1 MFILVHS
8 QGTGTELTLVLLL
21 RQPQTEMK
29 DDMKT
34 LEEYGVQGL
43 PKIPPPNPNASIG
56 GVEMGVG
63 EAPSPEVKEKAEVV
77 FWYDFKP
84 FTHDDPLLLR

>member
-1 MFILVHS
+1 
-8 QGTGTELTLVLLL
+8 
-21 RQPQTEMK
+21 MK
-29 DDMKT
+29 DDMMT

-43 PKIPPPNPNASIG
+43 PKIPPPNLNASIG
-56 GVEMGVG
+56 GDEMGVG
-63 EAPSPEVKEKAEVV
+63 EAPSPEVKEEKAEVV